1 MRFKLHRIKADWFR
15 QENDC
20 ISAMSALRMTTWKS
34 GGNVKNRLA
43 SNNLETREISD
54 YRTSL
59 LDLLIS
65 FINAKGIYYIY
76 ITIHTVST
84 LSNNLHPLSVM
95 DASVSC
101 LRIF

>member
-1 MRFKLHRIKADWFR
+1 
-15 QENDC
+15 
-20 ISAMSALRMTTWKS
+20 MSALRMTTWKS
-34 GGNVKNRLA
+34 GGNVKNRLP

>member
-1 MRFKLHRIKADWFR
+1 MRRDESLSDRKPLRFKLHRIKADWFR

-65 FINAKGIYYIY
+65 FINAKGIYYMY
-76 ITIHTVST
+76 ITIHSEHFV
-84 LSNNLHPLSVM
+84 
-95 DASVSC
+95 
-101 LRIF
+101 